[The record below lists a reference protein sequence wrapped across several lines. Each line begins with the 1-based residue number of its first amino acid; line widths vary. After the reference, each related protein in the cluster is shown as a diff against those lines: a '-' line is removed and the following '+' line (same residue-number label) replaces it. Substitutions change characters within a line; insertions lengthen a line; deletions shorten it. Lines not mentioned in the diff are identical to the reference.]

1 MCGGGGGGKAQAAQ
15 AEASARAQEQ
25 SLALQR
31 EQMAM
36 QQEQMDLQQAQY
48 REQLAISNAPP
59 PPPLQP
65 VAMTARS
72 AIEMPVATA
81 AGSADT
87 GAVPRPSLSE
97 LALAAAS
104 FGLTGREALI
114 FQQSERTADVWRSTG
129 RS

>member
-1 MCGGGGGGKAQAAQ
+1 VWRRRSKKPKQLRLKLLPGPKSKAL
-15 AEASARAQEQ
+15 R
-25 SLALQR
+25 LQR

-36 QQEQMDLQQAQY
+36 QQEQMNFQQAQY

-59 PPPLQP
+59 PPAPQP

-87 GAVPRPSLSE
+87 GA
-97 LALAAAS
+97 AATPQSVRA
-104 FGLTGREALI
+104 GTGRRKL
-114 FQQSERTADVWRSTG
+114 RTDRAGGLNIPAVG
-129 RS
+129 AYP